1 MTDQMI
7 HKLTDKLTKKTNKLL
22 FASLAVLLAL
32 SIGFLAHFQMLGF
45 LARAQEAKAQYVGEV
60 RIYQGKTA
68 EAAAEACKKD
78 GFIPVEGN
86 LNEGTDKDA
95 VILGYSTT
103 ENKDEAITDVRMMQM
118 TSGFSTI
125 NYKDLVARQY
135 PGLDSVIDEQYN
147 IIKEFKSKVESGSYN
162 AKTALRFLN
171 LYEIP
176 ELNMKLGDYY
186 LSDSLN
192 KEMLQKL
199 LLQRRCQRKCL
210 LPWQQLL
217 RWQRHLR
224 C

>member
-1 MTDQMI
+1 MKQKM
-7 HKLTDKLTKKTNKLL
+7 KRLTQTLMKKTNKVL
-22 FASLAVLLAL
+22 FASLAVALAL
-32 SIGFLAHFQMLGF
+32 IIGLLSHFQMFGF
-45 LARAQEAKAQYVGEV
+45 LVRAEEAKTLYVGEV
-60 RIYQGKTA
+60 RVYQGKTA

-78 GFIPVEGN
+78 GFTPVEGD
-86 LNEGTDKDA
+86 LNEGTDEDA

-176 ELNMKLGDYY
+176 ERYALF
-186 LSDSLN
+186 
-192 KEMLQKL
+192 
-199 LLQRRCQRKCL
+199 R
-210 LPWQQLL
+210 
-217 RWQRHLR
+217 
-224 C
+224 